1 MTTDPEVEQFVL
13 IDNTVIDNL
22 EHDLKTAIANE
33 STLMDNIIKLQGELD
48 KTKRELNET
57 KSLYDKA
64 VVDLN
69 HTEVQMMEYK
79 MRHGQTIR
87 DLQSRA
93 DETKQESSKMIE
105 ELKQT
110 IRELKDDLKA
120 TISIINEL
128 SDVLD

>member
-79 MRHGQTIR
+79 MSYGQTIR
-87 DLQSRA
+87 DLQSKV
-93 DETKQESSKMIE
+93 DETKQETHKIVAD
-105 ELKQT
+105 LKQT
-110 IRELKDDLKA
+110 IKELKDDLKA
-120 TISIINEL
+120 TMSMINQL

>member
-33 STLMDNIIKLQGELD
+33 SALMDSIIKLQGELD

-79 MRHGQTIR
+79 MRHGQIIR
-87 DLQSRA
+87 DLQSKA
-93 DETKQESSKMIE
+93 DETKQESARMIE

-110 IRELKDDLKA
+110 IKELKDDLKA
-120 TISIINEL
+120 CTSMINEL